1 MSSATKKIPHMDNPR
16 LYLWIALALLVWM
29 NIIQWDR
36 DFGQPAPAPVAA
48 TATNTGEAAAEP
60 ATPAGSQLPALPAA
74 ADAVPGAPAVAEAP
88 AAATVAGANLA
99 APRVRVV
106 TDVLDIDISL
116 QGGDLLRA
124 DIVQYPKD
132 KKPGSPPVRLLTT
145 DDATF
150 GVVRSGLRAADG
162 RAEPTHLVTY
172 TTPATEYRLAQGQQE
187 LRVPLTWTDGQGIT
201 VMKTYVFKPGLYSI
215 DVTYDVQNAS
225 ATDWKA
231 ASYLQFVRH
240 IYAQERSMFDVES
253 YAFRGPAFYDGQKY
267 RKLDV
272 EDSDDLAIRT
282 TFTNGW
288 VAEMQH
294 HFVSAAVPPQGE
306 AYDFAFQKEQNH
318 SLISYRGPLKLVAAG
333 SSATFTEKLF
343 VGPKLQDQLRAVG
356 PKLEL
361 TVDYGKLTILADP
374 LFWLLRQ
381 VHRFVQNWGL
391 AIIIVTILL
400 KLLFYKLTETSGRSM
415 AKMRAIAPRIK
426 SIQERYKEDREQLA
440 KQMMEL
446 YKREKINP
454 VAGCLPILVQI
465 PVFLAFYWVLLES
478 VEMRQAP
485 FFGWIQ
491 DLSSKDPYFILPI
504 LMGFGMFAQFKLN
517 PAPPDPMQA
526 KMFALMPV
534 IMTVMMAWFP
544 AGLVLYW
551 LTNTLLSI
559 AQQWN
564 INRVVELETKKG
576 ASRTTE

>member
-1 MSSATKKIPHMDNPR
+1 MDNPR
-16 LYLWIALALLVWM
+16 LLLWIGLALLAWM

-36 DFGQPAPAPVAA
+36 DYGAHATAATTTAAPAATPATGSAA
-48 TATNTGEAAAEP
+48 PSSLPSLPSSTAAPAAAASTATGAPALP
-60 ATPAGSQLPALPAA
+60 ATPADAA
-74 ADAVPGAPAVAEAP
+74 AAVTSNAP
-88 AAATVAGANLA
+88 TI
-99 APRVRVV
+99 RVV
-106 TDVLDIDISL
+106 TDVIDMDISL

-124 DIVQYPKD
+124 DLVKYPRD
-132 KKPGSPPVRLLTT
+132 KKPGSPAVRLLTT

-150 GVVRSGLRAADG
+150 SIVRSGLRVADG
-162 RAEPTHLVTY
+162 RAEPTHLAMFAA
-172 TTPATEYRLAQGQQE
+172 PATEYRLAPGATE
-187 LRVPLTWTDGQGIT
+187 LRVPLTWTDGQGVT
-201 VMKTYVFKPGLYSI
+201 VMKTYVFKPGQYAFE
-215 DVTYDVQNAS
+215 VVYDVQNAS
-225 ATDWKA
+225 GAEWKA
-231 ASYLQFVRH
+231 ASYMQFVRH
-240 IYAQERSMFDVES
+240 VYSPKRSMFDVES
-253 YAFRGPAFYDGQKY
+253 YAFRGPAIYNGEKY
-267 RKLDV
+267 QKLDA
-272 EDSDDLAIRT
+272 EDKEDTA
-282 TFTNGW
+282 FQQAFANGW
-288 VAEMQH
+288 MAEMQH
-294 HFVSAAVPPQGE
+294 HFVSAAVPPKGE
-306 AYDFAFQKEQNH
+306 TYDFSLRREAAH
-318 SLISYRGPLKLVAAG
+318 SLASYRGPLKSVPAG
-333 SSATFTEKLF
+333 TAATFSEKLF
-343 VGPKLQDQLRAVG
+343 VGPKLQEQLKATG

-374 LFWLLRQ
+374 LFHLLEW
-381 VHRFVQNWGL
+381 VHKFVKNWGL
-391 AIIIVTILL
+391 TIIIVTILL
-400 KLLFYKLTETSGRSM
+400 KLLFYKLTEKSGRSM

-426 SIQERYKEDREQLA
+426 SIQERYKDDREQLA

-526 KMFALMPV
+526 KMFAFMPV

-559 AQQWN
+559 AQQWQ
-564 INRVVELETKKG
+564 INRVVEAEAKKG
-576 ASRTTE
+576 SAA